1 MAYIVPVIATG
12 KPMGFYHDLAH
23 YAVIAPVCVFVVI
36 AVIYN
41 VLVGISTWWMYKNIP
56 WTKQAVNT
64 MSTASIQSEYEEYSA
79 VHQHKDTLHTSV
91 WEEIFVVNI
100 KLTRYLISDVVKL
113 KNHDESYLSLKIHD
127 FIVFMPLAM
136 IFIQTCQFLVCTL
149 VLVIYVDNLLMEVR
163 FL

>member
-64 MSTASIQSEYEEYSA
+64 MSTASIQSKYEEYSA
-79 VHQHKDTLHTSV
+79 
-91 WEEIFVVNI
+91 IRMAGNINFVVNI
-100 KLTRYLISDVVKL
+100 RYLISDVMKL
-113 KNHDESYLSLKIHD
+113 RNHDDSYLDTRFHCIHQSCRY
-127 FIVFMPLAM
+127 IAM
-136 IFIQTCQFLVCTL
+136 IFIQRLQTSHFLVCTL
-149 VLVIYVDNLLMEVR
+149 VPA
-163 FL
+163 